1 MTLLVAAV
9 KACRSLSRRSD
20 DMLPAVLL
28 RVSCTITSRAPVSC
42 RLNAGVKLAVEI
54 ASIEDLSPLII
65 VSKTTK

>member
-1 MTLLVAAV
+1 
-9 KACRSLSRRSD
+9 
-20 DMLPAVLL
+20 
-28 RVSCTITSRAPVSC
+28 VSC